1 MTLTGAIVFFAMTW
15 FMVFLCVLPTRQV
28 SQFAAGEIVPGSA
41 KSAPTDP
48 QLGRKVKLTTVIT
61 LVLWAL
67 MCGVILSGKI
77 SVFDTDI
84 FHLVPRVKV

>member
-1 MTLTGAIVFFAMTW
+1 MTITGAIVMFSVTW
-15 FMVFLCVLPTRQV
+15 FLVFLCILPTRQV
-28 SQFAAGEIVPGSA
+28 SQYATGEIVPGSA
-41 KSAPTDP
+41 KSAPMDP
-48 QLGRKVKLTTVIT
+48 QLWRKAKITTLIT
-61 LVLWAL
+61 FILWAI